1 MKAGRNI
8 LGGLDTVGELFRFF
22 WTQRA
27 YWLIPFV
34 AVLLL
39 VGLLL
44 LAGQAT
50 GVAPFIYTIF

>member
-8 LGGLDTVGELFRFF
+8 LGGLDTISELFGFF
-22 WTQRA
+22 WAQRA

-39 VGLLL
+39 AGLLL
-44 LAGQAT
+44 LAGQAS
-50 GVAPFIYTIF
+50 GVAPFVYTIF